1 MAHVSIN
8 TTKSIIQAPHIQCSH
23 LVHKIPLRQRQRLR
37 GLRST
42 HLPIRLD
49 RIPLWIDLH
58 FRARI
63 VELHVALANVPAV
76 LDSLDALAQ
85 VVGFDDARVDGGL
98 GHECYAGGG
107 DERGEHGAHDDGFDG
122 GDGGVG
128 VALK

>member
-1 MAHVSIN
+1 MQSR
-8 TTKSIIQAPHIQCSH
+8 H
-23 LVHKIPLRQRQRLR
+23 LVHKIRLRQRQRLR

-42 HLPIRLD
+42 YLPIRLH

-63 VELHVALANVPAV
+63 IELHVALANVPAI

-98 GHECYAGGG
+98 RHECYAGRG